1 MKTFYG
7 EKHEIQVLDETDH
20 YLLLKRTRTDSVP
33 EADGFTVVSVDFDK
47 GQVYNAMPGD
57 APTDGGSWFAGLTY
71 KGICY
76 VAGWYSRSYAR
87 RIFRKCKAEE
97 D

>member
-7 EKHEIQVLDETDH
+7 QNHEIQVLDETDR
-20 YLLLKRTRTDSVP
+20 YMLLKRSRDDNVP
-33 EADGFTVVSVDFDK
+33 EADGFTVVGVDFDK
-47 GQVYNAMPGD
+47 GQVYDAMPGD
-57 APTDGGSWFAGLTY
+57 APTDGGSWFGGITY
-71 KGICY
+71 QGICY

-97 D
+97 